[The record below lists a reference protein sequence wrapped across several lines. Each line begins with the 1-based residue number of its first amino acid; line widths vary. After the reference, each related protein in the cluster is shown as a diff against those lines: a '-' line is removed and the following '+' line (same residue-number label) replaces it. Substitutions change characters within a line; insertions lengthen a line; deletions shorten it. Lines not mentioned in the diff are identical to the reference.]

1 MEGVGG
7 AREGLPVRLTDQVF
21 TKVTPEQSC
30 DGREGS
36 SPSPSAER
44 EAKALRWGLAW
55 LLRDVRNV
63 AGPVVT
69 GSPYAAGEN

>member
-1 MEGVGG
+1 MRGVGS
-7 AREGLPVRLTDQVF
+7 AQEGLPVRLSDQVF
-21 TKVTPEQSC
+21 TEMTPEQKC

-36 SPSPSAER
+36 SPAPSAER

-55 LLRDVRNV
+55 VLRDVRNV

-69 GSPYAAGEN
+69 GSPYAAGGD